1 MSHVTVAP
9 QDGRLEAAVV
19 ASGGDLSGIDQ
30 ASGVVV
36 SEMATDVLAE
46 VVRQA
51 PLLRWVQLRSAG
63 IEALVGS
70 PLAAAVAARGVTV
83 TNAAGIYGPNVA
95 EHALGL
101 ILGMGRNLFQAART
115 HRWGPLSAGRSLH
128 GRHVC
133 VIGAGGIASSL
144 LDVLSPFG
152 CHTTVVRR
160 RATPLPG
167 ADQTVGLDGLYEALS
182 HADIVVI
189 ACPLTPETSGLLD
202 EEAFSHMQRHPLIV
216 NVGRGAVVDTEA
228 LRQNLLNGGVCGA
241 ALDVTD
247 PEPLPPEDSLW
258 GFGNVVIT
266 PHTAND
272 KALGED
278 AYIALVGQNVRRFTD
293 GDSLLNVVSTQD
305 LIGPSGAMTT

>member
-1 MSHVTVAP
+1 MSQVTVEPRDA
-9 QDGRLEAAVV
+9 RLEAAVV

-30 ASGVVV
+30 AAGVVI
-36 SEMATDVLAE
+36 SEMAPDVLAE
-46 VVRQA
+46 VVGQA

-70 PLAAAVAARGVTV
+70 PLAAAVAARGVIV

-101 ILGMGRNLFQAART
+101 MLGMGRNLFQAARA
-115 HRWGPLSAGRSLH
+115 HQWGPLSAGTSLH
-128 GRHVC
+128 GRQVC

-144 LDVLSPFG
+144 LDVLRPFG
-152 CHTTVVRR
+152 CQTTVVRR

-167 ADQTVGLDGLYEALS
+167 ADRTVGLGGLHEALS
-182 HADIVVI
+182 RADIVVI

-216 NVGRGAVVDTEA
+216 NVGRGAVIDTEA
-228 LRQNLLNGGVCGA
+228 LRQSLLNGQVCGA

-247 PEPLPPEDSLW
+247 PEPLPDDDSLW
-258 GFGNVVIT
+258 GFANVVIT

-278 AYIALVGQNVRRFTD
+278 AYIALVGRNVRRFAD
-293 GDSLLNVVSTQD
+293 GHPLLNVVSPQD
-305 LIGPSGAMTT
+305 LVGPTGAIAT